1 MKSLTIFTTASQ
13 QLAARLFSRGRTQ
26 ADKQRGASAL
36 EYIVLAAAIIFI
48 VGILATNDEV
58 QTTLKEAFDGLFDSA
73 SGVADDAMPSA
84 SRISGR

>member
-36 EYIVLAAAIIFI
+36 EYLSLIHI
-48 VGILATNDEV
+48 
-58 QTTLKEAFDGLFDSA
+58 
-73 SGVADDAMPSA
+73 
-84 SRISGR
+84 

>member
-36 EYIVLAAAIIFI
+36 EYIVLAAAIII
-48 VGILATNDEV
+48 IIGALAATDSGIGEQVKTAFTN
-58 QTTLKEAFDGLFDSA
+58 LFT
-73 SGVADDAMPSA
+73 DAEQAGQGPPP
-84 SRISGR
+84 